1 MVAVKAHLAEKFL
14 VNPDEALAAFLFFGS
29 DAGLVSERAQSTAKR
44 IAERETPAGEILR
57 LDDADVEGDRDRLG
71 VELRTMPMFGGRK
84 VVRVTTGRIINAA
97 VLKDLVEAGDL
108 AGTLI
113 VEAGNLKPTDT
124 LRAVFEKSP
133 QAAAIAC
140 YGDEGRDLDALIREV
155 LDAARMTITTDART
169 LLATRLGADRA
180 LSRGEV
186 EKLVIYAQGRGRI
199 EVEDVEAI
207 VGDASELAIDR
218 IVNAAASGNAALA
231 VNELARA
238 VTAGEDAQTVIAAIQ
253 RHLHKLHRVRADLDR
268 GASLDEALRQLRPPL
283 HFKQRDAFSAQCRRW
298 SRPSL
303 DKALAAT
310 ADALKAARLNSAIE
324 EALAERLLLSL
335 ASHSG

>member
-1 MVAVKAHLAEKFL
+1 MVAVKAHLADTFL
-14 VNPDEALAAFLFFGS
+14 ANPDKAINAFLFFGS
-29 DAGLVSERAQSTAKR
+29 DLGLVSERAR
-44 IAERETPAGEILR
+44 IMARRISERENPPGEIIR
-57 LDDADVEGDRDRLG
+57 LHDADIEGDRDRLG

-84 VVRVTTGRIINAA
+84 VVRASTGRIINAA

-133 QAAAIAC
+133 SAAAVAC
-140 YGDEGRDLDALIREV
+140 YGDEGRDLDGLIREV
-155 LDAARMTITTDART
+155 LDVARMTIAADART
-169 LLATRLGADRA
+169 LLAARLGADRA
-180 LSRGEV
+180 LSRGEI
-186 EKLVIYAQGRGRI
+186 EKLVLYAQGRTRI
-199 EVEDVEAI
+199 EIEDVEAI

-253 RHLHKLHRVRADLDR
+253 RHLHKLHRVRTDLDR
-268 GASLDEALRQLRPPL
+268 GTSLDEALRQLRPPL
-283 HFKQRDAFSAQCRRW
+283 HFKQRDAFAAQCRRW
-298 SRPSL
+298 SRASL

-310 ADALKAARLNSAIE
+310 ADALKAARLNAAVE
-324 EALAERLLLSL
+324 NALAERLLLSL
-335 ASHSG
+335 ASHAG

>member
-1 MVAVKAHLAEKFL
+1 MVAVKAHLADKFL
-14 VNPDEALAAFLFFGS
+14 ANPDKALAAFLFFGT
-29 DAGLVSERAQSTAKR
+29 DLGLVSERAQITAKR
-44 IAERETPAGEILR
+44 IAERENPPGEIIR

-133 QAAAIAC
+133 SAAAVAC
-140 YGDEGRDLDALIREV
+140 YGDESRDLDSLIRDV
-155 LDAARMTITTDART
+155 LDAARMTIASDART

-180 LSRGEV
+180 LSRGEI
-186 EKLVIYAQGRGRI
+186 EKLALYAKGRARI
-199 EVEDVEAI
+199 EIDDVEAI

-238 VTAGEDAQTVIAAIQ
+238 VTAGEDAQTVISAIQ
-253 RHLHKLHRVRADLDR
+253 RHLQKLHRVRADLDQ
-268 GASLDEALRQLRPPL
+268 GNSLEEALRQLRPPL
-283 HFKQRDAFSAQCRRW
+283 HFKQRDAFAAQCRRW

-310 ADALKAARLNSAIE
+310 ADALKAARLNAAIE
-324 EALAERLLLSL
+324 DALAERLLLSL
-335 ASHSG
+335 ASHAG